1 MTDPLG
7 WLHDVERERIGAG
20 LRRSTCARQPDGP
33 ALLDLAGNDYLGLAR
48 DPRVVEAAV
57 EALRRWGAGSTGS
70 RLVTGTTSLHDEL
83 EAALALHTG
92 FAAALVFSSGYL
104 ANLGALTSL
113 APAGT
118 RVVCDALNHASLIDA
133 ARLARGEVVV
143 VPHLDLEAVADALSS
158 RPAGTRALV
167 VTDAVFSVDGDA
179 ADLAALHAVVRR
191 HEAALLVD
199 DAHGVGVVGEGGRGS
214 AWAAG
219 IAGSPDVVVTATLSK
234 ALGSQGGVV
243 LGSAA
248 VRAHVLDQARTF
260 IFDTGLAPAS
270 AAAALAALHVIAAEP
285 DLPARVREGAL
296 ALAAAAREA
305 GWRATTP
312 SAAVASVLVGEPDAA
327 LAAQRAC
334 AAAGVAVGCFRPPS
348 VPDGVSRLRLAAHAD
363 LSDAD
368 LALAAAALAEARHA
382 SR

>member
-1 MTDPLG
+1 MPQ
-7 WLHDVERERIGAG
+7 
-20 LRRSTCARQPDGP
+20 AR
-33 ALLDLAGNDYLGLAR
+33 
-48 DPRVVEAAV
+48 
-57 EALRRWGAGSTGS
+57 
-70 RLVTGTTSLHDEL
+70 
-83 EAALALHTG
+83 
-92 FAAALVFSSGYL
+92 
-104 ANLGALTSL
+104 
-113 APAGT
+113 
-118 RVVCDALNHASLIDA
+118 
-133 ARLARGEVVV
+133 RGEVVV

-199 DAHGVGVVGEGGRGS
+199 DAHGGGVVGKGGRGS

-312 SAAVASVLVGEPDAA
+312 SAAVTSVLVGEPDAA

-348 VPDGVSRLRLAAHAD
+348 VPDGVSRLRLAAQPRSRPGAGRRRPGRGQARVEVIAVPAHQACGHGVAPPSETRRAD
-363 LSDAD
+363 PDPRSGAP
-368 LALAAAALAEARHA
+368 
-382 SR
+382 SGC